1 MIPAYVKAAQ
11 NGDESAWAEL
21 SERHYR
27 QVWQLC
33 ARIAGRDHADDV
45 AQIVFTKLVRTLCQ
59 FRGES
64 SFATWL
70 YVVTRSVALASLR
83 RSRSIAAEES
93 LDEMLEGEFAGSVR
107 PGRQTL
113 RAQRWLG
120 REDGRVGGVAVRQE
134 LVGALAGLTPKQRRL
149 LLLHDVWGYQLP
161 ELAARERLTL
171 ASVKTH
177 VYRGRQKMRESLTG
191 GGK

>member
-1 MIPAYVKAAQ
+1 MIPAYVRAAQ

-21 SERHYR
+21 SERHYKSVVSLAYR
-27 QVWQLC
+27 VVG
-33 ARIAGRDHADDV
+33 AEHADDV
-45 AQIVFTKLVRTLCQ
+45 AQAVFTKLVRTLSQ

-70 YVVTRSVALASLR
+70 YVVTRSVALGSLR
-83 RSRSIAAEES
+83 RSRSIAADES

-120 REDGRVGGVAVRQE
+120 REDGRVGGVAVRRE
-134 LVGALAGLTPKQRRL
+134 LVEALARLAPKQRRL

-177 VYRGRQKMRESLTG
+177 VYRGRQKMRESLG